1 MSLNVTYTATGVA
14 VIFFLIQSVS
24 SCLRKKCSLVG
35 IVKGVAI
42 FMLSVLCVSI
52 NENLRGFG
60 QDTLFAEN
68 SSDYT
73 FYSVMRSLVASVI
86 IGMYGYA
93 ARKMLYQ
100 KMKKEVERAERE
112 ETELV
117 PFVKKEVGTLS

>member
-1 MSLNVTYTATGVA
+1 
-14 VIFFLIQSVS
+14 
-24 SCLRKKCSLVG
+24 
-35 IVKGVAI
+35 
-42 FMLSVLCVSI
+42 MLSVLCVSI

>member
-1 MSLNVTYTATGVA
+1 
-14 VIFFLIQSVS
+14 
-24 SCLRKKCSLVG
+24 
-35 IVKGVAI
+35 
-42 FMLSVLCVSI
+42 MLSVLCVSI

-60 QDTLFAEN
+60 QDSLFADN

-73 FYSVMRSLVASVI
+73 FYTLMRSLVASAI

-100 KMKKEVERAERE
+100 KMKKEVERAEKE